1 LDGWHSKHAS
11 CGGKIRSFAKG
22 IPDVPLVGAFF
33 LDIANAAIIQ
43 LSQLVV
49 QHKYADTCS
58 RFVDEG
64 LLEALSKFIVAQNI
78 ELKQDVVFSLSN
90 AIE

>member
-1 LDGWHSKHAS
+1 MHAVA
-11 CGGKIRSFAKG
+11 AKFG
-22 IPDVPLVGAFF
+22 PSQKAFLIVPLVGAFF